1 MKASIKAIEFVQP
14 EQTISSEEFQK
25 LLPDTDV
32 AKTEKAIGCH
42 THHVAP
48 DDVTASDLAVEA
60 ARKLFDKNG
69 INPKDVDFVIFCTQS
84 ADYFLPSTACVI
96 QSRLGI
102 PQSSGAY
109 DFDLGCSGYVYGL
122 AQAKGLIY
130 AGIAKNVLLLTGDTM
145 SKDFHP
151 KDNNRLLFGDAGTA
165 TLITQMGGVEIKDF
179 VFGTDGTGAD
189 KLIIKNGASRHRKLN
204 GHSEQDDEGN
214 TRYDDYFYM
223 AGESVFN
230 FTLDCV
236 PKLIKDV
243 VAKNHLSDDDIDYF
257 VLHQPNKFI
266 FEYHSQDNTN
276 TERQILC

>member
-1 MKASIKAIEFVQP
+1 MKACIKAIEFVQP

-32 AKTEKAIGCH
+32 AKTEKVIGCH
-42 THHVAP
+42 IHHVAP
-48 DDVTASDLAVEA
+48 DKVSASDLAVEA
-60 ARKLFDKNG
+60 AKKLFDKGNV
-69 INPKDVDFVIFCTQS
+69 NPKDIDFVIFCTQS

-102 PQSSGAY
+102 PQTAGAY

-130 AGIAKNVLLLTGDTM
+130 AGIAKNILLLTGDTM
-145 SKDFHP
+145 SKNFHP
-151 KDNNRLLFGDAGTA
+151 EDNNRLLFGDAGTA
-165 TLITQMGGVEIKDF
+165 TLVTSMGGAEIKDF

-189 KLIIKNGASRHRKLN
+189 KLIIKNGASRHRKLT
-204 GHSEQDDEGN
+204 GYSEQDDEGN

-243 VAKNHLSDDDIDYF
+243 ETKNQLSKDNIDYYVF
-257 VLHQPNKFI
+257 HQPNKFML
-266 FEYHSQDNTN
+266 NTIA
-276 TERQILC
+276 R